1 MQMQEE
7 IAFLQ
12 GYDYIVSQSTN
23 QVVTDARIRHGF
35 EHVGMIP
42 FDNLHIPF
50 SNRKLDLEL
59 MQAEFID
66 VSNSGLSILLKDLN

>member
-12 GYDYIVSQSTN
+12 GYDFIISQSTN
-23 QVVTDARIRHGF
+23 QVVTDARVRHGF

-50 SNRKLDLEL
+50 SNRKLDLE
-59 MQAEFID
+59 
-66 VSNSGLSILLKDLN
+66 